1 MEEASSLRGMS
12 VIGSDRRNVELKA
25 TDPDPEWSVAVCR
38 VLGAD
43 DCGVITQRDTYF
55 HVEHGGLKLREEK
68 PGRPHLIHFNRAD
81 GPQERQSS
89 YRIVAVE
96 DGDGLRA
103 ALGAAL
109 GVRGVISKRRRL
121 FLWKAVRIHLDQV
134 DGLGCFIELE
144 AVAPPE
150 SDLGLEYRLV
160 TQLREQFAITDD
172 RLCGSGYADLLRRTS
187 HSERLLAPQMGSVTG
202 FV

>member
-1 MEEASSLRGMS
+1 MS

-25 TDPDPEWSVAVCR
+25 TDPVPEWSLAVCG

-55 HVEHGGLKLREEK
+55 CVEHGGLKLREEK
-68 PGRPHLIHFNRAD
+68 PGRPHLIHFNRA
-81 GPQERQSS
+81 GRPQQRQSS
-89 YRIVAVE
+89 YRIVAV
-96 DGDGLRA
+96 DDCDGLRA

-109 GVRGVISKRRRL
+109 GVRAVVSKRRRL

-150 SDLGLEYRLV
+150 SDLALENRLV
-160 TQLREQFAITDD
+160 TQLRDQFAITDD

-187 HSERLLAPQMGSVTG
+187 D
-202 FV
+202 

>member
-1 MEEASSLRGMS
+1 MS

-25 TDPDPEWSVAVCR
+25 TDPDPEWSLAACR

-55 HVEHGGLKLREEK
+55 HFEHGGLKLREEK

-81 GPQERQSS
+81 GPQQRQSS
-89 YRIVAVE
+89 YRIVAVK

-103 ALGAAL
+103 ALGGAL
-109 GVRGVISKRRRL
+109 GVRGVVSKRRRF

-134 DGLGCFIELE
+134 DGLGSFIELE

-150 SDLGLEYRLV
+150 SDLALEYRLV

-172 RLCGSGYADLLRRTS
+172 RLCESSYADLSRRTS
-187 HSERLLAPQMGSVTG
+187 DPERLLVPQ
-202 FV
+202 